1 MRNLLSNQA
10 YTKPEITINAHQQ
23 GFIEISAGKFI
34 EPSMNKKKH
43 RFSLIVKTEAV
54 IFICVLGLL
63 LNHCI

>member
-1 MRNLLSNQA
+1 MHKNLCKQIVIQ
-10 YTKPEITINAHQQ
+10 PEITINAHQQ
-23 GFIEISAGKFI
+23 GFIEVSTGVFI

-43 RFSLIVKTEAV
+43 RFSLIVKTEAI